1 MLFTLTACEV
11 LMIPQQ
17 EKIEDQAVLE
27 KYKDVPMRELLNKVQ
42 ADFAKAKNDSLY
54 FYSPS
59 NYRTARIGIQ
69 TARGYF
75 NDPERKTQV
84 LRSIYKTE
92 KAIEDGYRVKEIVD
106 REMAD
111 VIALRISLDNL
122 EAKKFHGRE
131 YQGLATTTANLVEQ
145 IELKKEALFQD
156 ADSKKRFEERKN
168 ELVAELKDFRIR
180 VVKARY
186 LKEGENLIAE
196 ANRFEAEKLA
206 PMTYGAALKS
216 RDEAVAYIEN
226 NIENLAGIQQQ
237 SEQFKFAALRL
248 MHIAREI
255 SNIMA
260 LKEDSYEQYVLREE
274 ERLAKISKALKT
286 GDIRDKNFST
296 QASQLASNAR
306 QMVRQKEAN
315 AMKIADISASDAPA
329 NATMSAGSAGDGP
342 QPMPQQAQPVV
353 AAAPDPLVA
362 GVAGGDLET
371 LKNSVRI
378 LTDQLYKLTLEN
390 SELKGQR
397 DLLTTKIEKLEAD
410 LNQQSATAKK
420 PEKTQPTAQQQ
431 PAKSTTALDKASAKK
446 AAKESVTDPAK
457 TQSESTP
464 QTEAKETPSSSQ
476 TD

>member
-1 MLFTLTACEV
+1 
-11 LMIPQQ
+11 
-17 EKIEDQAVLE
+17 
-27 KYKDVPMRELLNKVQ
+27 
-42 ADFAKAKNDSLY
+42 
-54 FYSPS
+54 
-59 NYRTARIGIQ
+59 
-69 TARGYF
+69 
-75 NDPERKTQV
+75 
-84 LRSIYKTE
+84 
-92 KAIEDGYRVKEIVD
+92 
-106 REMAD
+106 
-111 VIALRISLDNL
+111 
-122 EAKKFHGRE
+122 
-131 YQGLATTTANLVEQ
+131 
-145 IELKKEALFQD
+145 KKEALFQD

-342 QPMPQQAQPVV
+342 QPVPQQAQPVV

-431 PAKSTTALDKASAKK
+431 PAKSTTASDKASAKK
-446 AAKESVTDPAK
+446 AAKEPVTDPAK